1 MNMRKLF
8 QGWHV
13 CFIWEWRQ
21 WFRGK
26 TIYLT
31 PCHIGL
37 EAGTY
42 IGDYIELTVVILG
55 AGFYVKWYPPTEEKK
70 EFMDDMNERIAGVK
84 EQFGITEE
92 AT

>member
-1 MNMRKLF
+1 MKLSKLF
-8 QGWHV
+8 QGWSINFV
-13 CFIWEWRQ
+13 WEWSH
-21 WFRGK
+21 WSK

-42 IGDYIELTVVILG
+42 VGSYIELSVVILG
-55 AGFYVKWYPPTEEKK
+55 VGFNCRWYPPTESKDEFLK
-70 EFMDDMNERIAGVK
+70 EMDEAIASARK
-84 EQFGITEE
+84 EYGLTED